1 MEKNVGDLK
10 EENRNLKD
18 LKFDEKVVQESLAK
32 STDQKDLQ
40 RKKIELESTFD
51 TLTNSVCSLESSIM
65 ENQELNQN
73 ENVNLIEWQKTN
85 QILEQQII
93 LLQEQNVRLNT
104 NLDNVST
111 NLVNNGQEM
120 SNELENLN
128 IKYDSIFQSKHEI
141 ENKNSGL
148 LLELN

>member
-40 RKKIELESTFD
+40 SKKIELESTFD
-51 TLTNSVCSLESSIM
+51 TLTNSICSLESSVM